1 MNPREHRPHSDQEV
15 LKSMKTLIHSCN
27 PAFKSIF
34 GDPDESQMYSGLSTK
49 LFDLYQFKHLFASNY
64 RIYDSTIK
72 VK

>member
-1 MNPREHRPHSDQEV
+1 
-15 LKSMKTLIHSCN
+15 MKTLIHSCN